1 MKRIILSISCIA
13 VLLMLLSGC
22 FIIDPVI
29 KISGLVK
36 DFEKYWEA
44 ENAAGLAGLYT
55 NPSLINTAVKSY
67 SQIVDAYSSRFEGR
81 NVIYFNRNSDVEVD
95 LGEGATEA
103 TVEFDAVISWTSGPV
118 DYRTYVWKVQ
128 KAAGKW
134 LISRSNEY

>member
-1 MKRIILSISCIA
+1 
-13 VLLMLLSGC
+13 MLLSGC

-44 ENAAGLAGLYT
+44 EDAVGLAGLYT
-55 NPSLINTAVKSY
+55 NPALINTAVKSY

-81 NVIYFNRNSDVEVD
+81 NVTYFNRNSDVEVD

-103 TVEFDAVISWTSGPV
+103 TVEFDAIISWTSGPV
-118 DYRTYVWKVQ
+118 DYRTYVWMES
-128 KAAGKW
+128 AESGW
-134 LISRSNEY
+134 